1 MIQVDVRDKR
11 TTNDYGIWEVELR
24 MMTKVFSNHSLAC
37 MVVLYPHR
45 RLSKQPIGGSQGLIC
60 VPNSTIRP
68 LDRALLLSTQ
78 DLAAK
83 TGSTGFAMP
92 EMSKD
97 SHC

>member
-24 MMTKVFSNHSLAC
+24 MMTEFFGDHSLAG

-45 RLSKQPIGGSQGLIC
+45 RLSKQPTGGSQGLIC

-68 LDRALLLSTQ
+68 SNRALLLSTQ

-83 TGSTGFAMP
+83 TVSTGFAMP

-97 SHC
+97 SRC